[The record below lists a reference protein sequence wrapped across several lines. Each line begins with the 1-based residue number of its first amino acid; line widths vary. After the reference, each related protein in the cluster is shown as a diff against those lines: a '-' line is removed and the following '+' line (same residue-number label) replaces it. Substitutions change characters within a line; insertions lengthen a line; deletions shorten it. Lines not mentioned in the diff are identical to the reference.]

1 MNTTQPL
8 RALPG
13 NSAGGGYLPVITLL
27 SVMLLAGLLFIAS
40 MTPEYSRP
48 AGHLPW
54 PLVQWAFATPLGA
67 VVVTLIS
74 MGVAGFPFLVWRD
87 TLQINQMIAEA
98 LDVTDLPVDA
108 WPRRPLPGRSA
119 RSRRERGSR
128 RLGRTNVA
136 HLVRLGAVLLLAG
149 VLGLGLVALCW
160 YAVANIP
167 DCQGRV
173 CPPHYTAFFIGLVGE
188 FTGVWVILTMN
199 YGLVRRAEKQCGI
212 WLRERASLDTFGFYY
227 VRRPTVSAEEAAAA
241 RARFAPPHERSF
253 PHRFVVGLLTFLPLV
268 LVPSAGFFLSSWL
281 PLQWLP
287 G

>member
-1 MNTTQPL
+1 MNTTQQL

-13 NSAGGGYLPVITLL
+13 ERAGGSYLIAIALL
-27 SVMLLAGLLFIAS
+27 GVMLPAGLIFIAA
-40 MTPEYSRP
+40 MTPGYSRP

-67 VVVTLIS
+67 VAVTLLS
-74 MGVAGFPFLVWRD
+74 MIVVGLPFLVWRD

-98 LDVTDLPVDA
+98 LDVTDLPVNA
-108 WPRRPLPGRSA
+108 WPRRPLPGILAHR
-119 RSRRERGSR
+119 RRERGSR
-128 RLGRTNVA
+128 RSGQTNVA

-149 VLGLGLVALCW
+149 VLGLVAVGW
-160 YAVANIP
+160 YVFANIP
-167 DCQGRV
+167 DCNGGV
-173 CPPHYTAFFIGLVGE
+173 CPPHYTAMFMGLEAE
-188 FTGVWVILTMN
+188 FAGVWVIMTMN
-199 YGLVRRAEKQCGI
+199 YGLVRRAEQQCGI

-241 RARFAPPHERSF
+241 RARFAPARERSF
-253 PHRFVVGLLTFLPLV
+253 PHRFVGLLTFLPLV
-268 LVPSAGFFLSSWL
+268 LVPSAGLFLSAWL